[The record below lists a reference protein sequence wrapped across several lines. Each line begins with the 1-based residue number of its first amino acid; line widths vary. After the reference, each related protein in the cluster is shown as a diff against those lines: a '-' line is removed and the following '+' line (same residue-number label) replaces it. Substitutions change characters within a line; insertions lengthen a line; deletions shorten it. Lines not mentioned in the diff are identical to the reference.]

1 MKQVFQ
7 NPKTG
12 KTVLEEVTPPPV
24 RAGGVLVKNSFSV
37 ISAGTERGIIELS
50 KKSLLEKAKER
61 PDYVQKFFMLMK
73 TKGIGAAWRVA
84 QSKLGTEIALGYSS
98 AGRVV
103 EVGAGVKGI
112 KPGDRVACAGQNYA
126 SHAEWIF
133 VPKNLVAKIPD
144 DVSEE
149 EAAFGTLG
157 AIALQGIRQ
166 ANLTPG
172 EKVGV
177 VGLGLLGQLA
187 VKMLK
192 AYGHPVL
199 GFDVNGAQVEFSLR
213 EGVDAG
219 IAIGNGDYASAVK
232 KFTDGKGL
240 DAILIYA
247 SAKTNAPLKLA
258 VDIAR
263 DRGRVVQIG
272 NVPAEIPWRDF
283 YAKEL
288 SFISS
293 RSYGPGRYDPS
304 FEEGG
309 HEYPFGYVRW
319 TEKGNLEEFLRLL
332 QEKKIAIQS
341 LITKTFPLDEALAAY
356 HLVFKPKGLVHGIV
370 LSYPPKGVAEH
381 TLNFPETPRPAYRQA
396 GPAQKKEATVKVG
409 LVGLGAFM
417 NSTIIPHLKEV
428 EGVEVRA
435 ICHPKGLPSK
445 KTGIAAGAAYVTSE
459 YDKLLEDKEID
470 LIICATR
477 HRSHAAMAVKALE
490 ANKNIYIE
498 KPLALNEAEL
508 DLVMKAAERSKGR
521 LLVGFN
527 RRFSYHFIEA
537 RNVFANTQT
546 PLAIMYRVNA
556 GPLEATHWSYDLEEG
571 GRIIGEGCH
580 FVDALQFLTGSKP
593 RRIAAVGVPT
603 GGAVAHEDNFTISI
617 EFENGSLGTVIYTS
631 LGNFKLPKEYLEIYG
646 DGKIMVIDN
655 FKDGKVVEG
664 SRTRNVSQWHQNKG
678 YTEEIRAL
686 VEAIRTGGP
695 SPMSLQD
702 IYLSHLA
709 TFKAA
714 EALRTGKIIGF

>member
-1 MKQVFQ
+1 MKQIFQ

-112 KPGDRVACAGQNYA
+112 KSGDRIACAGQNYA
-126 SHAEWIF
+126 SHAEWVF

-144 DVSEE
+144 GVSEE

-192 AYGHPVL
+192 AYGHPVM
-199 GFDVNGAQVEFSLR
+199 GFDVNEKQVLFAKEGGMD
-213 EGVDAG
+213 EGVT
-219 IAIGNGDYASAVK
+219 IGEGDHVSHVA
-232 KFTDGKGL
+232 KFTGGKGL

-293 RSYGPGRYDPS
+293 RSYGPGRYDSS

-381 TLNFPETPRPAYRQA
+381 TLNLPETPH
-396 GPAQKKEATVKVG
+396 PAQEKEATVKVG

-435 ICHPKGLPSK
+435 ICHPKGLPAK
-445 KTGIAAGAAYVTSE
+445 KTGIAAGAAYVTAE
-459 YDKLLEDKEID
+459 YRTLLEDKEIN

-477 HRSHAAMAVKALE
+477 HRSHATMAVKALE
-490 ANKNIYIE
+490 AGKNIYIE

-537 RNVFANTQT
+537 RNVFANAQT
-546 PLAIMYRVNA
+546 PLAIVYRVNA

-603 GGAVAHEDNFTISI
+603 GGAVAHEDNFTISV

-664 SRTRNVSQWHQNKG
+664 SRTRNVSRWHQNKG
-678 YTEEIRAL
+678 YTEEMSAL

-714 EALRTGKIIGF
+714 EALRTGQIIGF

>member
-12 KTVLEEVTPPPV
+12 ETVLEEVTPPPV

-37 ISAGTERGIIELS
+37 ISAGTERSIMELS
-50 KKSLLEKAKER
+50 KKSILEKAKER

-103 EVGAGVKGI
+103 AVGAGVEGI
-112 KPGDRVACAGQNYA
+112 KTGDKVACAGQNYA
-126 SHAEWIF
+126 SHAEWVFI
-133 VPKNLVAKIPD
+133 PKNLIAKVPQG
-144 DVSEE
+144 VSEE

-172 EKVGV
+172 ERVGV

-187 VKMLK
+187 VKMLH
-192 AYGHPVL
+192 AYGHPVM
-199 GFDVNGAQVEFSLR
+199 GFDVNEAQVLFAKEGGMD
-213 EGVDAG
+213 EGV
-219 IAIGNGDYASAVK
+219 AIGKADHTSAVK

-258 VDIAR
+258 VDLAR

-272 NVPAEIPWRDF
+272 NVPSEIPWRDF
-283 YAKEL
+283 YTKEL

-309 HEYPFGYVRW
+309 HDYPFGYVRW

-332 QEKKIAIQS
+332 GEKKIS
-341 LITKTFPLDEALAAY
+341 VLPLITKTFSINEALRAY
-356 HLVFKPKGLVHGIV
+356 ELVLKPKGLVHGIV
-370 LSYPPKGVAEH
+370 LSYPAKGEADA
-381 TLNFPETPRPAYRQA
+381 TMPLPATPRPSDE
-396 GPAQKKEATVKVG
+396 KKATVKIG
-409 LVGLGAFM
+409 LVGLGSFM
-417 NSTIIPHLKEV
+417 NSTIIPHLKEI

-435 ICHPKGLPSK
+435 ICHPKGLPAK
-445 KTGIAAGAAYVTSE
+445 KTGIAAHAAYVTADYE
-459 YDKLLEDKEID
+459 KLLEDKEID

-498 KPLALNEAEL
+498 KPLALNEEEL
-508 DLVMKAAERSKGR
+508 KLVMKAAERSKGR

-527 RRFSYHFIEA
+527 RRFSYHFGEA
-537 RNVFANTQT
+537 KKEFKNAKT
-546 PLAIMYRVNA
+546 PLVVLYRVNV
-556 GPLEATHWSYDLEEG
+556 GPLEASHWSYDPEEG
-571 GRIIGEGCH
+571 GRLIGEGCH
-580 FVDALQFLTGSKP
+580 FIDALQFLIGSRP
-593 RRIAAVGVPT
+593 TRIAVSRVPA
-603 GGAVAHEDNFTISI
+603 GGAVPHEENFTINV
-617 EFENGSLGTVIYTS
+617 EYENGSLGTVVYTA
-631 LGNFKLPKEYLEIYG
+631 LGNFRLPKEYIEIYG

-655 FKDGKVVEG
+655 FKDGKVIEG
-664 SRTRNVSQWHQNKG
+664 NRTRNVSQWHQNKG

-686 VEAIRTGGP
+686 VEAITTGGP
-695 SPMSLQD
+695 SPMSLEELS
-702 IYLSHLA
+702 LSHLA

-714 EALRTGKIIGF
+714 EALRTGQVISFSE